1 MTAPIVRAGPRTR
14 ESIADWDIDGG
25 SLTERRISV
34 YANSRTNLEVTLET
48 RAAAP

>member
-34 YANSRTNLEVTLET
+34 CANSRANLEVTLET